1 MAAGTHTAA
10 SAPIAPA
17 PAVPVVPGRH
27 PLAGR
32 PLGRSAVSRSLPEAL
47 HLPTVLVL
55 LVGLAVWT
63 AISDRY
69 GAYLFPPPMRV
80 LGGLA
85 GIVASGQLWLHV
97 GASLLRI
104 GLGFSAAVV
113 VSVLAGF
120 VGARARAARMVI
132 RDLTAILNSTSVFV
146 WIVLA
151 LIWFGL
157 SNTGPT
163 FTTFMIVLPVML
175 SNVGEGI
182 DSVDRKLVEMAQAYR
197 LSELDRFRHVT
208 LPSVL
213 PYLVAGM
220 KVSFALGL
228 RVSVVA
234 ELFGVST
241 GIGYMMNFSRDTLR
255 TDLVF
260 AWALVLIAVMVLVEQ
275 AIFEPL
281 SRRASAWR

>member
-1 MAAGTHTAA
+1 M
-10 SAPIAPA
+10 
-17 PAVPVVPGRH
+17 
-27 PLAGR
+27 
-32 PLGRSAVSRSLPEAL
+32 
-47 HLPTVLVL
+47 
-55 LVGLAVWT
+55 
-63 AISDRY
+63 
-69 GAYLFPPPMRV
+69 
-80 LGGLA
+80 
-85 GIVASGQLWLHV
+85 
-97 GASLLRI
+97 
-104 GLGFSAAVV
+104 
-113 VSVLAGF
+113 SVLAGLL
-120 VGARARAARMVI
+120 VARLPVARVVV

-146 WIVLA
+146 WLVLA

-157 SNTGPT
+157 SNAGPI

-175 SNVGEGI
+175 SNVAEGI
-182 DSVDRKLVEMAQAYR
+182 DGVDRKLTEMARAYR

-208 LPSVL
+208 LPSVI

-260 AWALVLIAVMVLVEQ
+260 AWALVLVAVMVLVEQ
-275 AIFEPL
+275 LIFEPL
-281 SRRASAWR
+281 ARRANRWR

>member
-1 MAAGTHTAA
+1 MATSELTGRRTARQ
-10 SAPIAPA
+10 APS
-17 PAVPVVPGRH
+17 V
-27 PLAGR
+27 
-32 PLGRSAVSRSLPEAL
+32 RSPIDRWRLTETL
-47 HLPTVLVL
+47 HLPTVLL
-55 LVGLAVWT
+55 LALGLVIWT
-63 AISDRY
+63 AMSDRF
-69 GAYLFPPPMRV
+69 GAYLLPPPSRV
-80 LGGLA
+80 LSGLA
-85 GIVASGQLWLHV
+85 GIVTSGQLWVHV
-97 GASLLRI
+97 SSSLYRI
-104 GLGFSAAVV
+104 GLGFAAAVG
-113 VSVLAGF
+113 VSLLAGF
-120 VGARARAARMVI
+120 LGARLQVARMIV
-132 RDLTAILNSTSVFV
+132 RDVTAILNSTSVFV

-157 SNTGPT
+157 SNTGPI

-175 SNVGEGI
+175 SNVGEGV
-182 DSVDRKLVEMAQAYR
+182 DSVDRKLQEMAQVYR
-197 LSELDRFRHVT
+197 LGELDRFRHVT
-208 LPSVL
+208 LPSVV

-275 AIFEPL
+275 LVFEPL

>member
-1 MAAGTHTAA
+1 MAVTQLAA
-10 SAPIAPA
+10 RVRTPA
-17 PAVPVVPGRH
+17 RTSIRWRR
-27 PLAGR
+27 LI
-32 PLGRSAVSRSLPEAL
+32 ETL

-55 LVGLAVWT
+55 ALSLVAWGLL
-63 AISDRY
+63 SERY
-69 GAYLFPPPMRV
+69 GAYLFPPPNRV
-80 LGGLA
+80 LGGLI
-85 GIVASGQLWLHV
+85 GIASSGQLWLHI
-97 GASLLRI
+97 GASLYRI
-104 GLGFSAAVV
+104 GLGFAGAVV
-113 VSVLAGF
+113 VSVLAGLLI
-120 VGARARAARMVI
+120 ARLPLARLVV

-146 WIVLA
+146 WLVLA

-157 SNTGPT
+157 SNSGPI

-182 DSVDRKLVEMAQAYR
+182 DNVDRKLTEMAQAYR

-208 LPSVL
+208 LPGVI

-260 AWALVLIAVMVLVEQ
+260 AWALVLIAVMVLAEHLV
-275 AIFEPL
+275 FEPL
-281 SRRASAWR
+281 ARRADTWR

>member
-1 MAAGTHTAA
+1 MAVTDLAAPEHTRAR
-10 SAPIAPA
+10 
-17 PAVPVVPGRH
+17 PAVRWRE
-27 PLAGR
+27 LAE
-32 PLGRSAVSRSLPEAL
+32 SL
-47 HLPTVLVL
+47 HLPTLLVL
-55 LVGLAVWT
+55 ALGLIAWSLL
-63 AISDRY
+63 SDRY
-69 GAYLFPPPMRV
+69 GAYLFPSPAKV
-80 LGGLA
+80 VSALA
-85 GIVASGQLWLHV
+85 SIASSGQLWLHV
-97 GASLLRI
+97 GASLYRI
-104 GLGFSAAVV
+104 GLGFGAAVLA
-113 VSVLAGF
+113 SILAGLL
-120 VGARARAARMVI
+120 VARLPVARLVV

-146 WIVLA
+146 WLVLA

-157 SNTGPT
+157 SNAGPI

-175 SNVGEGI
+175 SNVAEGI

-197 LSELDRFRHVT
+197 LSDLDRFRHVT
-208 LPSVL
+208 LPSVI

-260 AWALVLIAVMVLVEQ
+260 AWALVLVAVMVLAEQ
-275 AIFEPL
+275 LVFEPL
-281 SRRASAWR
+281 ARRATRWR

>member
-1 MAAGTHTAA
+1 MMAATDLAVPERTAA
-10 SAPIAPA
+10 RPS
-17 PAVPVVPGRH
+17 VGRQR
-27 PLAGR
+27 LA
-32 PLGRSAVSRSLPEAL
+32 EAL
-47 HLPTVLVL
+47 HLPTLLVL
-55 LVGLAVWT
+55 ALGLVAWSLL
-63 AISDRY
+63 SERY
-69 GAYLFPPPMRV
+69 GAYLFPPPSRV
-80 LGGLA
+80 LGGVI
-85 GIVASGQLWLHV
+85 GIASSGQLWLHV
-97 GASLLRI
+97 GASLYRI
-104 GLGFSAAVV
+104 GLGFAGAVA
-113 VSVLAGF
+113 VSVL
-120 VGARARAARMVI
+120 VGLLIAQLPATRLVV

-146 WIVLA
+146 WLVLA

-157 SNTGPT
+157 SNSGPI

-182 DSVDRKLVEMAQAYR
+182 DNVDRKLTEMARAYR

-208 LPSVL
+208 LPSVI

-234 ELFGVST
+234 ELFGVSS

-260 AWALVLIAVMVLVEQ
+260 AWALVLVAVMVLVEQ
-275 AIFEPL
+275 LVFEPL
-281 SRRASAWR
+281 ARRANAWR

>member
-1 MAAGTHTAA
+1 MRELPSTR
-10 SAPIAPA
+10 P
-17 PAVPVVPGRH
+17 PVSWGR
-27 PLAGR
+27 LAE
-32 PLGRSAVSRSLPEAL
+32 LF
-47 HLPTVLVL
+47 HLPTLLVL
-55 LVGLAVWT
+55 AVGLVIWSLM
-63 AISDRY
+63 SDRY
-69 GAYLFPPPMRV
+69 GAYLFPPPSRV
-80 LGGLA
+80 LSGLA
-85 GIVASGQLWLHV
+85 SIASSGQLWVHV
-97 GASLLRI
+97 GSSLVRI
-104 GLGFSAAVV
+104 GLGFAAAVGM
-113 VSVLAGF
+113 SVLAGF
-120 VGARARAARMVI
+120 LGARLRVARMVV
-132 RDLTAILNSTSVFV
+132 RDLTAILNSMSVFV

-157 SNTGPT
+157 SNSGPI

-208 LPSVL
+208 LPSVI

-260 AWALVLIAVMVLVEQ
+260 AWALVLVAVMVLVEQ
-275 AIFEPL
+275 VIFEPL
-281 SRRASAWR
+281 SRRANAWR

>member
-1 MAAGTHTAA
+1 MTKEMTMATSELAA
-10 SAPIAPA
+10 REPV
-17 PAVPVVPGRH
+17 AV
-27 PLAGR
+27 R
-32 PLGRSAVSRSLPEAL
+32 PPVSRRRLVEAL

-55 LVGLAVWT
+55 LVGLVIWSLM
-63 AISDRY
+63 SDRY
-69 GAYLFPPPMRV
+69 GAYLFPPPTRV
-80 LGGLA
+80 LNGLA
-85 GIVASGQLWLHV
+85 GIVSSGQLWLHV
-97 GASLLRI
+97 GSSLVRI
-104 GLGFSAAVV
+104 GLGFVAAVA

-120 VGARARAARMVI
+120 LGARLPVARTVI
-132 RDLTAILNSTSVFV
+132 RDPTAILNSMSVFV

-157 SNTGPT
+157 SNTGPI

-182 DSVDRKLVEMAQAYR
+182 DSVDRKLLEMAQAYR
-197 LSELDRFRHVT
+197 LGELDRFRHVT
-208 LPSVL
+208 LPGVV

-260 AWALVLIAVMVLVEQ
+260 AWALVLVAVMVLVEQ
-275 AIFEPL
+275 AVFEPL
-281 SRRASAWR
+281 ARRANAWR

>member
-1 MAAGTHTAA
+1 MATSEMTRNEPTVQ
-10 SAPIAPA
+10 APPA
-17 PAVPVVPGRH
+17 TRCSIRWGR
-27 PLAGR
+27 LA
-32 PLGRSAVSRSLPEAL
+32 ETL
-47 HLPTVLVL
+47 HLPTLLVL
-55 LVGLAVWT
+55 ALGLVVWGRM
-63 AISDRY
+63 SDRY
-69 GAYLFPPPMRV
+69 GAYLFPPPGRV
-80 LGGLA
+80 LSGLI
-85 GIVASGQLWLHV
+85 GIVSSGQLWLHV
-97 GASLLRI
+97 GASLWRI
-104 GLGFSAAVV
+104 GFGFGLAVA

-120 VGARARAARMVI
+120 LGARLRVARLVL
-132 RDLTAILNSTSVFV
+132 RDLTAILNSMSVFV
-146 WIVLA
+146 WLVLA

-157 SNTGPT
+157 SNAGPI

-182 DSVDRKLVEMAQAYR
+182 DSVDRKLLEMARAFR

-208 LPSVL
+208 LPSVI

-260 AWALVLIAVMVLVEQ
+260 AWALVLVAAMVLVEQ
-275 AIFEPL
+275 LIFEPL
-281 SRRASAWR
+281 SRRANAWR

>member
-1 MAAGTHTAA
+1 MMAVTHLAA
-10 SAPIAPA
+10 RERTPA
-17 PAVPVVPGRH
+17 
-27 PLAGR
+27 R
-32 PLGRSAVSRSLPEAL
+32 PLLRWRSLAETL
-47 HLPTVLVL
+47 HLPTLVVLAL
-55 LVGLAVWT
+55 GLVTWSIL
-63 AISDRY
+63 SERY
-69 GAYLFPPPMRV
+69 GAYLFPPPGKV
-80 LGGLA
+80 LSGLI
-85 GIVASGQLWLHV
+85 GIASSGQLWLHV
-97 GASLLRI
+97 GSSLYRI
-104 GLGFSAAVV
+104 GLGFAGAVV
-113 VSVLAGF
+113 VSVLAGLLI
-120 VGARARAARMVI
+120 ARLPLARLVV

-146 WIVLA
+146 WLVLA

-157 SNTGPT
+157 SNTGPI

-182 DSVDRKLVEMAQAYR
+182 DSVDRKLLEMAQAYR
-197 LSELDRFRHVT
+197 LSELDRFHHVM
-208 LPSVL
+208 LPSVI

-260 AWALVLIAVMVLVEQ
+260 AWALVLIAVMVMAEHLV
-275 AIFEPL
+275 FEPL
-281 SRRASAWR
+281 ARRANRWR

>member
-1 MAAGTHTAA
+1 MAVTDLAA
-10 SAPIAPA
+10 HERAPA
-17 PAVPVVPGRH
+17 RPPVHWRL
-27 PLAGR
+27 LA
-32 PLGRSAVSRSLPEAL
+32 EAL
-47 HLPTVLVL
+47 HLPTLLVL
-55 LVGLAVWT
+55 ALGLIAWSLL
-63 AISDRY
+63 SDRY
-69 GAYLFPPPMRV
+69 GAYLFPPPGKV

-85 GIVASGQLWLHV
+85 GIALSGQLWLHV
-97 GASLLRI
+97 GSSLYRI
-104 GLGFSAAVV
+104 GLGFAGAVG
-113 VSVLAGF
+113 VSILAGLL
-120 VGARARAARMVI
+120 VARLPLARLVI

-146 WIVLA
+146 WLVLA

-157 SNTGPT
+157 SNTGPI

-182 DSVDRKLVEMAQAYR
+182 DHVDRKLLEMAQAYR
-197 LSELDRFRHVT
+197 LSELDRFRQVT
-208 LPSVL
+208 LPSVI

-241 GIGYMMNFSRDTLR
+241 GIGYMMNFNRDTLR

-260 AWALVLIAVMVLVEQ
+260 AWALVLVAVMVLAEQ
-275 AIFEPL
+275 LVFEPL
-281 SRRASAWR
+281 ARRANRWR

>member
-1 MAAGTHTAA
+1 MRGSP
-10 SAPIAPA
+10 SARSQID
-17 PAVPVVPGRH
+17 PGR
-27 PLAGR
+27 LAD
-32 PLGRSAVSRSLPEAL
+32 VL
-47 HLPTVLVL
+47 HLPTLLVL
-55 LVGLAVWT
+55 ALGLVVW
-63 AISDRY
+63 SLLSERF
-69 GAYLFPPPMRV
+69 GAYLLPPPGRV
-80 LGGLA
+80 LSGLV
-85 GIVASGQLWLHV
+85 GIVSSGQLWVHV
-97 GASLLRI
+97 GASLYRI
-104 GLGFSAAVV
+104 GLGFVGAVAASVV
-113 VSVLAGF
+113 VGF
-120 VGARARAARMVI
+120 LGARLRVARLVI
-132 RDLTAILNSTSVFV
+132 RDLTAILNSMSVFV

-157 SNTGPT
+157 SNAGPI

-175 SNVGEGI
+175 SNVGEGVE
-182 DSVDRKLVEMAQAYR
+182 SVDRKLLEMAQAYR

-208 LPSVL
+208 LPSVI

-260 AWALVLIAVMVLVEQ
+260 AWALVLVVVMVLVEQ
-275 AIFEPL
+275 LVFEPL
-281 SRRASAWR
+281 SRRASSWR

>member
-1 MAAGTHTAA
+1 MAATDL
-10 SAPIAPA
+10 
-17 PAVPVVPGRH
+17 AVPERTSTGSPVRWGR
-27 PLAGR
+27 LA
-32 PLGRSAVSRSLPEAL
+32 EAL
-47 HLPTVLVL
+47 HLPTLLVL
-55 LVGLAVWT
+55 ALGLVAWSVL
-63 AISDRY
+63 SDRY
-69 GAYLFPPPMRV
+69 GAYLFPPPGKV
-80 LGGLA
+80 LGGLVSIA
-85 GIVASGQLWLHV
+85 SSGQLWLHV
-97 GASLLRI
+97 GSSLYRI
-104 GLGFSAAVV
+104 GLGFAGAVV
-113 VSVLAGF
+113 ASVLAGLL
-120 VGARARAARMVI
+120 VARLPVARLVV

-146 WIVLA
+146 WLVLA

-157 SNTGPT
+157 SNTGPI

-175 SNVGEGI
+175 SNVAEGI
-182 DSVDRKLVEMAQAYR
+182 DSVDRGLAEMAQAYR

-208 LPSVL
+208 LPGVI

-260 AWALVLIAVMVLVEQ
+260 AWALVLVAVMVLAEQ
-275 AIFEPL
+275 LIFEPL
-281 SRRASAWR
+281 ARRANHWR

>member
-1 MAAGTHTAA
+1 MATTDLAA
-10 SAPIAPA
+10 REPV
-17 PAVPVVPGRH
+17 AV
-27 PLAGR
+27 R
-32 PLGRSAVSRSLPEAL
+32 PPVSRRRLVEAL

-55 LVGLAVWT
+55 LVGLVIWGLM
-63 AISDRY
+63 SDWY
-69 GAYLFPPPMRV
+69 GAYLFPPPTRV
-80 LGGLA
+80 LNGLA
-85 GIVASGQLWLHV
+85 GIVSSGQLWLHV
-97 GASLLRI
+97 GSSLVRI
-104 GLGFSAAVV
+104 GLGFVAAVA

-120 VGARARAARMVI
+120 LGARLPVARTVI
-132 RDLTAILNSTSVFV
+132 RDLTAILNSMSVFV

-157 SNTGPT
+157 SNTGPI

-182 DSVDRKLVEMAQAYR
+182 DSVDRKLLEMAQAYR
-197 LSELDRFRHVT
+197 LGELDRFRHVT
-208 LPSVL
+208 LPGVV

-260 AWALVLIAVMVLVEQ
+260 AWALVLVAVMVLVEQ
-275 AIFEPL
+275 AVFEPL
-281 SRRASAWR
+281 ARRANAWR